1 MNKDLYI
8 SKFKDKKIT
17 LMGLGVLGRGLQV
30 TSFLADCGAHLTVT
44 DLKNKTE
51 LETSL
56 RALKKYKNIRYVL
69 GKHEMKDFEGVDLVI
84 KAAGVPLDSPY
95 IAHARAHDIPVA
107 MDASLFA
114 RIIRNTQP
122 SITII
127 GITGTR
133 GKSMTTALIYHI
145 LKTNEKKL
153 GVHVHLGG
161 NMRMK
166 ATLPLLSKVS
176 SGDFVVLELDSWQCQ
191 GFGDEKISP
200 HIAVFTNLMPDHMN
214 YYKNNMTTYF
224 KDKLNIV
231 KFQKQNDVLVTNKSI
246 CALLPQKIQSKT
258 YTPNTAIVSKISMHI
273 FGQHNIR
280 NASYAYKVAKECGLS
295 DTSIQQALESF
306 TGLEGRLQ
314 YLNNASGIH
323 IINDNNSTTP
333 EATIAGIIAVCNKY
347 PGQKINLIAGG
358 SDKGLNV
365 ATLSKIIRKYITRS
379 ILLPGTG
386 TNIVKKYL
394 CDNYIEV
401 NNLKSALAYARTHT
415 KKGDLLLFSPGFAS
429 FGLFKNEYDR
439 NDQFIRIIKKWK

>member
-1 MNKDLYI
+1 
-8 SKFKDKKIT
+8 
-17 LMGLGVLGRGLQV
+17 MGLGVLGRGLQV
-30 TSFLADCGAHLTVT
+30 TSFLAECGAHLTVT
-44 DLKNKTE
+44 DLKDKTE
-51 LETSL
+51 LQTSL

-69 GKHEMKDFEGVDLVI
+69 GKHEMSDFENTDLVI

-95 IAHARAHDIPVA
+95 IAYARAHHIPVA

-114 RIIRNTQP
+114 RIIRDTQP
-122 SITII
+122 SVTII

-133 GKSMTTALIYHI
+133 GKSMTTALTYHI
-145 LKTNEKKL
+145 LKSNEKKL

-214 YYKNNMTTYF
+214 YYKNDMDMYLR
-224 KDKLNIV
+224 DKLNIV
-231 KFQKQNDVLVTNKSI
+231 IFQKKDDVLITNKTLYE
-246 CALLPQKIQSKT
+246 LLPQKIQSKI
-258 YTPNTAIVSKISMHI
+258 YTPNTSLVSKIPMHI

-280 NASYAYKVAKECGLS
+280 NASYAYKVGKECGLS
-295 DTSIQQALESF
+295 DISIKKALRSF
-306 TGLEGRLQ
+306 TSLEGRLQ
-314 YLNNASGIH
+314 YLDNISGVH

-333 EATIAGIIAVCNKY
+333 EATIAGITAVYNKY
-347 PGQKINLIAGG
+347 PGRKISLIVGG
-358 SDKGLNV
+358 SDKGLDV
-365 ATLSKIIRKYITRS
+365 VTLSKIIQTYTTQS

-386 TNIVKKYL
+386 TNILKKHL
-394 CDNYIEV
+394 HDNYTEATD
-401 NNLKSALAYARTHT
+401 LKDALAYARIHI
-415 KKGDLLLFSPGFAS
+415 KKGDVLLFSPGFAS